1 MKSISALI
9 IKILEFCSH
18 KLRSVS
24 RKSNRCHFDPDLS
37 GEKSF
42 RITIERFLSRRLLRN
57 DSFRVLQQTLKLA
70 SFLLC
75 FMLSQTIQPCT
86 TAVVSG
92 KATDD
97 GRPLLLKN
105 RDADALQ
112 NKLVY
117 FFDGKYKFIGLVNS
131 EDKDNK
137 EVWCGFNAAGF
148 GIMNSAS
155 YNLKINDSTKLSDLE
170 GRIMKM
176 ALESCASLED
186 FEKILNNLP
195 KPLGVEANFGVID
208 ANGGAAYYETDNYK
222 FIKYDVNDPSV
233 APNGY
238 LIRTNF
244 SVAGEENKG
253 YGYIRYATATE
264 LFENQTKDGKLSFEF
279 LINDV
284 PRCLVHSFTNTDL
297 IKSLPA
303 TEKKPSY
310 IFFRDYIPRHSS
322 SAAIVLQ
329 GVMKSES
336 PSLTTMWTILG
347 FPLTSIIIPVWLLED
362 GTIPKVLQ
370 ADETGNAPLCNIAL
384 QLKDK
389 VFSSQNDA
397 SENYLNLAA
406 LMNKENSG
414 VRQKLIPIE
423 EQVLTKAKNILTDF
437 RKNGIKYSEVKE
449 FYNWIDNDVYNEIK
463 SKFKLN

>member
-1 MKSISALI
+1 MKKLLSAFFIFLILTIS
-9 IKILEFCSH
+9 
-18 KLRSVS
+18 V
-24 RKSNRCHFDPDLS
+24 N
-37 GEKSF
+37 
-42 RITIERFLSRRLLRN
+42 
-57 DSFRVLQQTLKLA
+57 
-70 SFLLC
+70 
-75 FMLSQTIQPCT
+75 PCT

-92 KATDD
+92 KVTDD

-105 RDADALQ
+105 RDADVLQ

-117 FFDGKYKFIGLVNS
+117 FFDGRFKFIGLVNS
-131 EDKDNK
+131 TDKQNS

-155 YNLKINDSTKLSDLE
+155 YNLKMDDDTTEISDLE
-170 GRIMKM
+170 GRIMKQ
-176 ALESCASLED
+176 ALETCATLED
-186 FEKILNNLP
+186 FEKLLNDLP

-208 ANGGAAYYETDNYK
+208 ANGGAAYYETDNFK

-244 SVAGEENKG
+244 SVAGEDNKG
-253 YGYIRYATATE
+253 FGYIRYVTASE
-264 LFENQTKDGKLSFEF
+264 LFENQTKDSKISFEF

-284 PRCLVHSFTNTDL
+284 PRCLVHSFTKTDL
-297 IKSLPA
+297 TKSLPA
-303 TEKKPSY
+303 NESESNY

-322 SAAIVLQ
+322 SAAIVVQ
-329 GVMKSES
+329 GVKEKES

-347 FPLTSIIIPVWLLED
+347 FPLTSVIIPVWLLED
-362 GTIPKVLQ
+362 GTMPNVLK
-370 ADETGNAPLCNIAL
+370 ADETGNAPLCNVAL

-397 SENYLNLAA
+397 SENYLNLSA
-406 LMNKENSG
+406 LMNKKENSG

-423 EQVLTKAKNILTDF
+423 DQVIAKAKSILTDF
-437 RKNGIKYSEVKE
+437 RKNGIKYSEAKE

-463 SKFKLN
+463 SKFNLN

>member
-1 MKSISALI
+1 MKKLLSIFFIFLI
-9 IKILEFCSH
+9 LTI
-18 KLRSVS
+18 SV
-24 RKSNRCHFDPDLS
+24 N
-37 GEKSF
+37 
-42 RITIERFLSRRLLRN
+42 
-57 DSFRVLQQTLKLA
+57 
-70 SFLLC
+70 
-75 FMLSQTIQPCT
+75 PCT

-117 FFDGKYKFIGLVNS
+117 FFDGKYRFIGLVNS

-137 EVWCGFNAAGF
+137 DVWCGFNAAGF

-155 YNLKINDSTKLSDLE
+155 YNLKMNDTTKLSDLE
-170 GRIMKM
+170 GRIMKL
-176 ALESCASLED
+176 ALETCATLED
-186 FEKILNNLP
+186 FEKLLNDLP

-208 ANGGAAYYETDNYK
+208 ANGGAAYYETDNFK

-244 SVAGEENKG
+244 SVAGEDNKG
-253 YGYIRYATATE
+253 YGYIRYATASG
-264 LFENQTKDGKLSFEF
+264 LFENQTKNGKLSFEF

-284 PRCLVHSFTNTDL
+284 PRCLAHSFTKTDL
-297 IKSLPA
+297 TKSLPA
-303 TEKKPSY
+303 NESESNY

-322 SAAIVLQ
+322 SAAIVVQ
-329 GVMKSES
+329 GVKENES
-336 PSLTTMWTILG
+336 ASLTTMWTILG
-347 FPLTSIIIPVWLLED
+347 FPLTSVIVPVWLLED
-362 GTIPKVLQ
+362 GTIPTVLQ
-370 ADETGNAPLCNIAL
+370 ADETGNAPLCNVAL
-384 QLKDK
+384 KLKDK

-397 SENYLNLAA
+397 SENYLNLSA

-423 EQVLTKAKNILTDF
+423 EQVLARAKNILTDF
-437 RKNGIKYSEVKE
+437 RKVGVNYSEAKE
-449 FYNWIDNDVYNEIK
+449 FYNWIDNDVYSEIK

>member
-1 MKSISALI
+1 MKKKLFALFIFLTASISI
-9 IKILEFCSH
+9 
-18 KLRSVS
+18 
-24 RKSNRCHFDPDLS
+24 N
-37 GEKSF
+37 
-42 RITIERFLSRRLLRN
+42 
-57 DSFRVLQQTLKLA
+57 
-70 SFLLC
+70 
-75 FMLSQTIQPCT
+75 PCT

-92 KATDD
+92 KVTED

-117 FFDGKYKFIGLVNS
+117 FFDGKYRFIGLVNS
-131 EDKDNK
+131 EDKENK
-137 EVWCGFNAAGF
+137 DVWCGFNAAGF

-155 YNLKINDSTKLSDLE
+155 YNLKMDDTTTLSDLE
-170 GRIMKM
+170 GRIMKL
-176 ALESCASLED
+176 ALETCATLED
-186 FEKILNNLP
+186 FEKMLNGLS

-222 FIKYDVNDPSV
+222 FIKYDVNNPSV

-244 SVAGEENKG
+244 SIAGEENKG
-253 YGYIRYATATE
+253 YGYIRYTTASE
-264 LFENQTKDGKLSFEF
+264 LFENQTKDGKVSFEF

-284 PRCLVHSFTNTDL
+284 PRCLVHSFTKTDL
-297 IKSLPA
+297 EKSLPA
-303 TEKKPSY
+303 NAKESNY

-322 SAAIVLQ
+322 SAAIVVQ
-329 GVMKSES
+329 GIKKGES
-336 PSLTTMWTILG
+336 ASYTTMWTILG
-347 FPLTSIIIPVWLLED
+347 FPLTSVIIPVWLLED
-362 GTIPKVLQ
+362 GTMPKVLQ
-370 ADETGNAPLCNIAL
+370 ADETGNAPLCNVAL

-397 SENYLNLAA
+397 SENYLNLSA

-423 EQVLTKAKNILTDF
+423 EQVLAKAKSILTDF
-437 RKNGIKYSEVKE
+437 RKNGFKYSEAKK

-463 SKFKLN
+463 SKFHLN

>member
-1 MKSISALI
+1 MKMNYY
-9 IKILEFCSH
+9 
-18 KLRSVS
+18 SVIWFLNKTLVTGS
-24 RKSNRCHFDPDLS
+24 RK
-37 GEKSF
+37 
-42 RITIERFLSRRLLRN
+42 
-57 DSFRVLQQTLKLA
+57 LQLA
-70 SFLLC
+70 SVLL
-75 FMLSQTIQPCT
+75 FFILSQTIHPCT

-92 KATDD
+92 KATED

-117 FFDGKYKFIGLVNS
+117 FFDGKYRFIGLVNS
-131 EDKDNK
+131 EDKENK
-137 EVWCGFNAAGF
+137 DVWCGFNSSGF

-155 YNLKINDSTKLSDLE
+155 YNLKINDTTKLSDLE

-176 ALESCASLED
+176 ALENCATLED
-186 FEKILNNLP
+186 FEKMLNDLP

-208 ANGGAAYYETDNYK
+208 ANGGAAYYETDNFK

-244 SVAGEENKG
+244 SVAGEDNKG
-253 YGYIRYATATE
+253 YGYIRYATASG
-264 LFENQTKDGKLSFEF
+264 LFENQTKDGKISFEF

-297 IKSLPA
+297 TKSLPA
-303 TEKKPSY
+303 AEKEPSY
-310 IFFRDYIPRHSS
+310 IFFRDYIPRHST
-322 SAAIVLQ
+322 SAAIVVQ
-329 GVMKSES
+329 GVKENES

-347 FPLTSIIIPVWLLED
+347 FPLTSVVIPVWLLED
-362 GTIPKVLQ
+362 GTMPKVLK
-370 ADETGNAPLCNIAL
+370 ADETGNAPLCNVAL

-389 VFSSQNDA
+389 VFSPQNDA
-397 SENYLNLAA
+397 SENYLNLSS

-414 VRQKLIPIE
+414 VRQILIPVE
-423 EQVLTKAKNILTDF
+423 EQIMIQSKDNLVRWRKSGINNI
-437 RKNGIKYSEVKE
+437 EVKE
-449 FYNWIDNDVYNEIK
+449 FYNWIDSDVYNEIK
-463 SKFKLN
+463 SKFHLN

>member
-1 MKSISALI
+1 M
-9 IKILEFCSH
+9 E
-18 KLRSVS
+18 
-24 RKSNRCHFDPDLS
+24 SNRCHFDPDLS
-37 GEKSF
+37 GEKSVSGV
-42 RITIERFLSRRLLRN
+42 IERFLSRGLHRN
-57 DSFRVLQQTLKLA
+57 DFFGIFLRIFWLA
-70 SFLLC
+70 SILLA
-75 FMLSQTIQPCT
+75 FILSQTIYPCT

-117 FFDGKYKFIGLVNS
+117 FFDGKYRFIGLVNS

-137 EVWCGFNAAGF
+137 EVWCGFNTAGF

-155 YNLKINDSTKLSDLE
+155 YNLKLDNDTTRISDLE

-176 ALESCASLED
+176 ALETCATLED
-186 FEKILNNLP
+186 FERMLNDLP

-208 ANGGAAYYETDNYK
+208 ANGGAAYYETDNFK

-238 LIRTNF
+238 LIRTNY
-244 SVAGEENKG
+244 SVAGEDNKG
-253 YGYIRYATATE
+253 YGYIRYATASG
-264 LFENQTKDGKLSFEF
+264 LFENQTKNGKISFEF

-284 PRCLVHSFTNTDL
+284 PRCLVHSFTKTDL
-297 IKSLPA
+297 TKSLPESESE
-303 TEKKPSY
+303 TNY
-310 IFFRDYIPRHSS
+310 VYFRDYIPRYST
-322 SAAIVLQ
+322 SAAIVVQ
-329 GVMKSES
+329 GVKEKES
-336 PSLTTMWTILG
+336 ASLTTMWTILG
-347 FPLTSIIIPVWLLED
+347 FPLTSVIIPVWLLED
-362 GTIPKVLQ
+362 GMMPKVLQ
-370 ADETGNAPLCNIAL
+370 ADETGNAPFCNVAL
-384 QLKDK
+384 KLKDK

-397 SENYLNLAA
+397 SENYLNLSA
-406 LMNKENSG
+406 LMNKENTG

-423 EQVLTKAKNILTDF
+423 EQVLSKGKNTLNDC

-449 FYNWIDNDVYNEIK
+449 FYNWIDTDVYNEIK
-463 SKFKLN
+463 SMFKLD